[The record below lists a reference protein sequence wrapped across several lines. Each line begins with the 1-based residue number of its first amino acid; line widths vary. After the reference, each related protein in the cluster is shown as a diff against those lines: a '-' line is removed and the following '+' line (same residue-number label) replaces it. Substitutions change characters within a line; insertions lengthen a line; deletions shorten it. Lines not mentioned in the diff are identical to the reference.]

1 MADSEVE
8 IRVIPCGGIERALA
22 AQPAR
27 WTLVVPPG
35 TTLARVLTGLG
46 VDSGLVGVAS
56 VGGKHLR
63 LEATLESDCEVQI
76 FPVFGGG

>member
-1 MADSEVE
+1 MADTDVQ

-27 WTLVVPPG
+27 WTLAVAPG
-35 TTLARVLTGLG
+35 TTLAGVLAGLG

-56 VGGKHLR
+56 VGGRHVR
-63 LEATLESDCEVQI
+63 LEATLESDCEIQI